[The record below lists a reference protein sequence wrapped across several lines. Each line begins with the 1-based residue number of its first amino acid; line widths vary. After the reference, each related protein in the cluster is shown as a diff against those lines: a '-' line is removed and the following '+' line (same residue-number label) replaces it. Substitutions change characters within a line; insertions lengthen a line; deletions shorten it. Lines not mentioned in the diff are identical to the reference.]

1 MSLARQLHD
10 LQEIDLALRSRE
22 QAQARI
28 SSQLGE
34 SGEIARVRTRLADE
48 QNRLEELTHQQHS
61 LEWQVDDLSVK
72 VSATEE
78 KLFGGRIR
86 NPKELANL
94 QRENEEV
101 KARQSQIEDRV
112 LELMDQVEAT
122 TAAVKTSTT
131 DLARL
136 EEEWRDQQQRLSTE
150 LTQLKESHADLTQK
164 RAVQVAQIDSAVIE
178 VYQQLQAQKGTAV
191 ALVEQGTCRGCQ
203 IALPTTE
210 LQQVRGGGLV
220 RCSSCG
226 RILYLA

>member
-34 SGEIARVRTRLADE
+34 SREIARVRTRLADE

-122 TAAVKTSTT
+122 TAAVKTSTAE
-131 DLARL
+131 LARL

-164 RAVQVAQIDSAVIE
+164 RAVQVAQIESAVIE

>member
-122 TAAVKTSTT
+122 TAAVKTSTAE
-131 DLARL
+131 LARL

>member
-122 TAAVKTSTT
+122 TAAVKTSIAE
-131 DLARL
+131 LARL